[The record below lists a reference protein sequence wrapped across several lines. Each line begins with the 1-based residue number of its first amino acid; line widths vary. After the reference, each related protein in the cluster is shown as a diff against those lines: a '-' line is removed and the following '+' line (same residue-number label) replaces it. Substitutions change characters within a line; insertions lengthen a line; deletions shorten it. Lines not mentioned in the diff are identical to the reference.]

1 MLAKTQ
7 QKETQLMRYLKGI
20 NPLIKRFKKYLF
32 AVVILQGS
40 LMSANIEHIDIDGI
54 KIPVVFEKQK
64 SLPILN
70 LQLVFQNSGYIQ
82 DKNKSGLASF
92 SSKLLNEGTKE
103 LGSTKFAQK
112 LEENAI
118 SLDTSTGFETF
129 VIELSNLKDVS
140 EKSIELLAQLIK
152 SPNYSEDTLKKLK
165 TLKIGELKRREND
178 FDYTAKNL
186 LKANLFK
193 GTALANPSSGT
204 LDTIK
209 DINLKD
215 IKTFISNTVN
225 LNNLI
230 IVAGGDFNYKEF
242 KKLIRPV
249 LDALKPGIK
258 RELEE
263 INFVSKNDEETL
275 IKETE
280 QAYIYF
286 GSSYKVTASDKN
298 RYIAKVAS
306 FILGGSGFGSRL
318 MEEIRVKRGL
328 AYSAYGSVSI
338 NKSHTFFSGYLQTKN
353 ETAKEAQALVKEI
366 IKEFVK
372 KGVTKDEL
380 KAAKNFLTGSEP
392 LRNEVLSQRLN
403 KAFTL
408 YYRGLDQDYPKKEL
422 ELIQDLK
429 LEDLNKFIR
438 SHEEINNLTFAI
450 VRK

>member
-1 MLAKTQ
+1 M
-7 QKETQLMRYLKGI
+7 
-20 NPLIKRFKKYLF
+20 IKKLKKYLF
-32 AVVILQGS
+32 ALVILQGS
-40 LMSANIEHIDIDGI
+40 LMSADIKHIEIEGI
-54 KIPVVFEKQK
+54 KVPVVFEKQN

-118 SLDTSTGFETF
+118 SLHTSNGFETF
-129 VIELSNLKDVS
+129 VMELSNLKDVS
-140 EKSIELLAQLIK
+140 DKSIELLVNLIK
-152 SPNYSEDTLKKLK
+152 SPNYSEDTLAKLK
-165 TLKIGELKRREND
+165 TLKTGELKRKEND

-186 LKANLFK
+186 LKTKLFK
-193 GTALANPSSGT
+193 GTALANPSSGS
-204 LDTIK
+204 LESIENIK
-209 DINLKD
+209 LTD
-215 IKTFISNTVN
+215 IKTFINNTVN

-230 IVAGGDFNYKEF
+230 IVAGGDFSYKEF
-242 KKLIRPV
+242 AKLIKPV
-249 LDALKPGIK
+249 LEALKPGVK
-258 RELEE
+258 RELEK
-263 INFVSKNDEETL
+263 INFVSKDEEETL

-286 GSSYKVTASDKN
+286 GSSYKVSASDED

-353 ETAKEAQALVKEI
+353 ETAKEAQSLVKEI
-366 IKEFVK
+366 IKDFVK
-372 KGVTKDEL
+372 KGVTKNEL

-408 YYRGLDQDYPKKEL
+408 YYRGLDQSYPQREL
-422 ELIQDLK
+422 DLIQNLK
-429 LEDLNKFIR
+429 LEDLNRFIK
-438 SHEEINNLTFAI
+438 SHDEINNLTFAI